1 MVCLH
6 AFRVCEL
13 GLGLLKREA
22 LNGRNKC
29 ATVALIICVTFHR
42 SSRVNQGICAIS
54 QEAAATFGHTCMSHR
69 VISSAIF

>member
-22 LNGRNKC
+22 LNRCNKC
-29 ATVALIICVTFHR
+29 ATVALITCVTFYRYGH
-42 SSRVNQGICAIS
+42 VNQGICAIS
-54 QEAAATFGHTCMSHR
+54 QEPAATFGHTCMSRR
-69 VISSAIF
+69 VISSVIF